1 MFDGASY
8 DDWTDVHKT
17 NTFAIYFVTM
27 AFLGLL
33 VKGGE
38 ETSGF
43 SSCVVNITSVAGV
56 AKLAQCHVSDEANRA
71 LLSFFEN
78 VIYDHSPIHI
88 LVKF

>member
-1 MFDGASY
+1 MFDAASY
-8 DDWTDVHKT
+8 DDWTNVHKT

-38 ETSGF
+38 ETTGF

-56 AKLAQCHVSDEANRA
+56 AKLAQCHVSDGANRA
-71 LLSFFEN
+71 LLSFFKN
-78 VIYDHSPIHI
+78 AIYELSIVHSII
-88 LVKF
+88 L